1 MIFQS
6 IDEDLGELDF
16 PAFHD
21 RLENHVFVVR
31 DILKSDK
38 SFNRT
43 MKELYDYM
51 KQGFERVEVRTH
63 PLKFRFKNLDKEPIK
78 TMQIRHFIINLIY
91 WYPFMVLDRVND
103 LNDSHIYKEACCP
116 TKKSSLNYVNN
127 KIIRAYRETY
137 DTSVISA
144 ALDDLVHLLTLINK
158 DFAVIMATT
167 LDMESFSDLRERYPR
182 FKELTET
189 TLEEGMQPKEIED
202 QLASNLK
209 ELVNIIDNDPDNNIK
224 PFLIT
229 GVGINKG
236 QFSQF
241 AINGGLK
248 PDIEG
253 NVIPT
258 PINSSYIY
266 GGLNSVPN
274 FYIDGQAGCKPL
286 IMNKTVMGRSGHF
299 AYKTMTL
306 AAGYMLS
313 RTVDDCHS
321 ARPINFKV
329 VDEDYLNKID
339 MRYYVDD
346 DGNLHRINAETDTHL
361 IGQTIKLRDP
371 STCCAHDG
379 ICPICYGDLYYTN
392 NDPNFNPGRFAATQV
407 NNPIQQKILSSKH
420 MNATRSDMIEF
431 DDSFSRFFV
440 LDTSK
445 VRLNSDSKEDFND
458 WNLVISE
465 EDCFINDDLNQ
476 DVDFNCYTEIFTL
489 INKKTNEAVNI
500 QEKSSRNIFFY
511 GDIAQMFKK
520 KGDGYIG
527 VNLGKLDYETPIGTI
542 NIENNELSTPLKNI
556 IKLLDRV
563 PHYGCNTIDELINKF
578 CQLTLE
584 AGMSVMLVHCSMLV
598 KGLIRRMDNI
608 LQEPDWSNAEE
619 CENYQILTTT
629 NALIN
634 HPSLTVSI
642 SFESMN
648 KQIIS
653 PYTYEKYKPSDY
665 DTFYKEDL
673 YNDSKRYYAEQK
685 ERKRI
690 MKMKKRYAKIKA
702 RDGK

>member
-1 MIFQS
+1 
-6 IDEDLGELDF
+6 
-16 PAFHD
+16 
-21 RLENHVFVVR
+21 
-31 DILKSDK
+31 
-38 SFNRT
+38 
-43 MKELYDYM
+43 
-51 KQGFERVEVRTH
+51 
-63 PLKFRFKNLDKEPIK
+63 
-78 TMQIRHFIINLIY
+78 MQIRHFIINLMY

-103 LNDSHIYKEACCP
+103 LNDSHIYKEAVCP
-116 TKKSSLNYVNN
+116 TKKSSFNYINN
-127 KIIRAYRETY
+127 KIIKAYRRTY
-137 DTSVISA
+137 DTAVISA
-144 ALDDLVHLLTLINK
+144 AIDDLVYLLTLINK
-158 DFAVIMATT
+158 DFATIMATT

-189 TLEEGMQPKEIED
+189 KLKDGMQPKEIED
-202 QLASNLK
+202 ALAAKLDEMMEIIDKDDNNNLK
-209 ELVNIIDNDPDNNIK
+209 
-224 PFLIT
+224 PFIVT
-229 GVGINKG
+229 GVGVNKG

-266 GGLNSVPN
+266 GGLNSIPN

-286 IMNKTVMGRSGHF
+286 ILNKTVMGRSGHF

-313 RTVDDCHS
+313 KTVHDCHS
-321 ARPINFKV
+321 SRPILFTVLN
-329 VDEDYLNKID
+329 DDYLEKID

-346 DGNLHRINAETDTHL
+346 IGELHQIDASQDKHL

-371 STCCAHDG
+371 VTCCAHDG
-379 ICPICYGDLYYTN
+379 ICPICYGGLYYTN
-392 NDPNFNPGRFAATQV
+392 SDPNFNPGRFAATQV

-431 DDSFSRFFV
+431 DEAFNRFFS

-445 VRLNSDSKEDFND
+445 MVLNPDSKEDFNE
-458 WNLVISE
+458 WTLVISE

-476 DVDFNCYTEIFTL
+476 DTDFNTYTETFSL
-489 INKKTNEAVNI
+489 VNKKTNEVVVI
-500 QEKSSRNIFFY
+500 QEASNRDIFFY
-511 GDIAQMFKK
+511 GDISQMFKK

-527 VNLGKLDYETPIGTI
+527 VNLGKIDYDTPVAMI

-563 PHYGCNTIDELINKF
+563 PHYGCNTIDEIINKF

-584 AGMSVMLVHCSMLV
+584 AGMDVMLVHCSMLV
-598 KGLIRRMDNI
+598 KGLVRRLDNI
-608 LQEPDWSNAEE
+608 LQEPDWTDPEN
-619 CENYQILTTT
+619 CDNYQILTTT

-653 PYTYEKYKPSDY
+653 PYTYEKYRPSDY

-673 YNDSKRYYAEQK
+673 YNDSRRYYAEQR
-685 ERKRI
+685 ERERI
-690 MKMKKRYAKIKA
+690 VKIKKRYAKIKA

>member
-1 MIFQS
+1 
-6 IDEDLGELDF
+6 
-16 PAFHD
+16 
-21 RLENHVFVVR
+21 
-31 DILKSDK
+31 
-38 SFNRT
+38 
-43 MKELYDYM
+43 
-51 KQGFERVEVRTH
+51 
-63 PLKFRFKNLDKEPIK
+63 
-78 TMQIRHFIINLIY
+78 
-91 WYPFMVLDRVND
+91 
-103 LNDSHIYKEACCP
+103 
-116 TKKSSLNYVNN
+116 
-127 KIIRAYRETY
+127 
-137 DTSVISA
+137 
-144 ALDDLVHLLTLINK
+144 
-158 DFAVIMATT
+158 
-167 LDMESFSDLRERYPR
+167 
-182 FKELTET
+182 
-189 TLEEGMQPKEIED
+189 MQPKEIED
-202 QLASNLK
+202 ALAAKLDEMMEIIDKDDNNNLK
-209 ELVNIIDNDPDNNIK
+209 
-224 PFLIT
+224 PFIVT
-229 GVGINKG
+229 GVGVNKG

-266 GGLNSVPN
+266 GGLNSIPN

-286 IMNKTVMGRSGHF
+286 ILNKTVMGRSGHF

-313 RTVDDCHS
+313 KTVHDCHS
-321 ARPINFKV
+321 SRPILFTVLN
-329 VDEDYLNKID
+329 DDYLEKID

-346 DGNLHRINAETDTHL
+346 IGELHQIDASQDKHL

-371 STCCAHDG
+371 VTCCAHDG
-379 ICPICYGDLYYTN
+379 ICPICYGGLYYTN
-392 NDPNFNPGRFAATQV
+392 SDPNFNPGRFAATQV

-431 DDSFSRFFV
+431 DEAFNRFFS

-445 VRLNSDSKEDFND
+445 MVLNPDSKEDFNE
-458 WNLVISE
+458 WTLVISE

-476 DVDFNCYTEIFTL
+476 DTDFNTYTETFSL
-489 INKKTNEAVNI
+489 VNKKTNEVVVI
-500 QEKSSRNIFFY
+500 QEASNRDIFFY
-511 GDIAQMFKK
+511 GDISQMFKK

-527 VNLGKLDYETPIGTI
+527 VNLGKIDYDTPVAMI

-563 PHYGCNTIDELINKF
+563 PHYGCNTIDEIINKF

-584 AGMSVMLVHCSMLV
+584 AGMDVMLVHCSMLV
-598 KGLIRRMDNI
+598 KGLVRRLDNI
-608 LQEPDWSNAEE
+608 LQEPDWTDPDN
-619 CENYQILTTT
+619 CDNYQILTTT

-653 PYTYEKYKPSDY
+653 PYTYEKYRPSDY

-673 YNDSKRYYAEQK
+673 YNDSRRYYAEQR
-685 ERKRI
+685 ERERI
-690 MKMKKRYAKIKA
+690 VKIKKRYAKLKA